1 MTRATLGIVLFALAV
16 AGARVSLDGQA
27 RTQIDPLTASISGR
41 VTSETGA
48 PLRRAEVRATS
59 NGGLTR
65 FTTTDTDGRY
75 VVRDMPAGAFTLHVS
90 KSGFVP
96 LYFGQRRPFERRVTL
111 QIVPGTRV
119 SADIRLPRAGA
130 ITGRIVDR
138 TGEPVMGVR
147 VQALRRRMVDGLRG
161 LQATGAADTTDD
173 QGSYRVYGL
182 PPGEYYVA
190 ATPRRVEDVAG
201 RPVAGTVPGR
211 GTPIF
216 YPGTANRDEAQR
228 VTVDVSSEARA
239 DLQLNEVR
247 TSRVSGIVLQANGT
261 PAAGAML
268 TLLSR
273 DVSVGG
279 GVDSPD
285 GLMPLQLQDDAD
297 DGGRFEIVGVP
308 PGSFTLRA
316 QTRPRVSVPFDPVN
330 QRFTA
335 PRDVPAIEMAMLP
348 VSVDGD
354 VAGLTVSTAPGGTV
368 DIVLVPD
375 QGVSAPLPDNVRVTV
390 RMGDRSELGLMTMS
404 HGNGGSNIDVNI
416 RGSIQANA
424 LANALELLAPAGGG
438 PVPGQGLLTIP
449 APARVSVEGL
459 PENWAVKAVLL
470 ENEDVTDQLVM
481 PRGGQPRTLRVMLT
495 DRVTRVVGSVASASF
510 IDNAT
515 SEAVVL
521 VFPDDD
527 RKWTYPSRF
536 VRSARVQKGRFEM
549 TGLPPNQEY
558 RVLAVDYLEDG
569 EEYDTDFLQRMRTRA
584 TRFSVREGDQ
594 IAIDLRMIQR

>member
-1 MTRATLGIVLFALAV
+1 MTRAALGIVMFALAV
-16 AGARVSLDGQA
+16 AGARVSLDGQT

-75 VVRDMPAGAFTLHVS
+75 VVRDLPAGAFTLHIS

-96 LYFGQRRPFERRVTL
+96 LYFGQRRPFERRLTL
-111 QIVPGTRV
+111 QLSPGIRL
-119 SADIRLPRAGA
+119 SADVRLPRAGA

-190 ATPRRVEDVAG
+190 ATPRRVEEITG
-201 RPVAGTVPGR
+201 RPVAGTLLGR

-228 VTVDVSSEARA
+228 VTVDVSGEARA

-279 GVDSPD
+279 GADSLD

-297 DGGRFEIVGVP
+297 DDGRFEIVGVP

-316 QTRPRVSVPFDPVN
+316 QTRTRVSVPFDPVN

-335 PRDVPAIEMAMLP
+335 PRDVPAVEMAMLP

-368 DIVLVPD
+368 DIVLVAD

-404 HGNGGSNIDVNI
+404 HSNGASNIDI
-416 RGSIQANA
+416 RGSLQ
-424 LANALELLAPAGGG
+424 ANALELLGPAGGG
-438 PVPGQGLLTIP
+438 PAPGQGSLTLP

-481 PRGGQPRTLRVMLT
+481 PRGNQPKTLRVVLT
-495 DRVTRVVGSVASASF
+495 DRVTRLVGSVASGSF
-510 IDNAT
+510 TDNGT

-521 VFPDDD
+521 VFPDDE
-527 RKWTYPSRF
+527 RKWAYPSRF
-536 VRSARVQKGRFEM
+536 VRSARAQKGRFEI

-558 RVLAVDYLEDG
+558 RALAVDYLEDG
-569 EEYDTDFLQRMRTRA
+569 EEYDTDFLKRVRA
-584 TRFSVREGDQ
+584 RASRLSLREGDQ
-594 IAIDLRMIQR
+594 IAIDLRIVQR

>member
-1 MTRATLGIVLFALAV
+1 MTRATLGIVVFVLAV
-16 AGARVSLDGQA
+16 AGAHVGLAGQA
-27 RTQIDPLTASISGR
+27 RPEIVPIDPLTASISGR
-41 VTSETGA
+41 VTTETGA

-65 FTTTDTDGRY
+65 FTTTDPDGRY
-75 VVRDMPAGAFTLHVS
+75 VVRDLPAGAFTLHVS

-96 LYFGQRRPFERRVTL
+96 LYFGQRRPFERRTTL
-111 QIVPGTRV
+111 QLVAGTRV

-147 VQALRRRMVDGLRG
+147 VQALRRRMVEGVRG

-190 ATPRRVEDVAG
+190 ATPRRVDETPVRPSVA
-201 RPVAGTVPGR
+201 ALPGR

-228 VTVDVSSEARA
+228 ITVDVSGEARA

-247 TSRVSGIVLQANGT
+247 TSRVSGIVLRANGT

-279 GVDSPD
+279 GDTLD

-297 DGGRFEIVGVP
+297 ADGRFEIVGVP

-316 QTRPRVSVPFDPVN
+316 QSRPGISVPFDPVS
-330 QRFTA
+330 QRFIA
-335 PRDVPAIEMAMLP
+335 PQDVPAAEMAVMP

-354 VAGLTVSTAPGGTV
+354 VSGLTLTTSAGGTV
-368 DIVLVPD
+368 EVAIVPD
-375 QGVSAPLPDNVRVTV
+375 QGVTSPLPQNVRVTV
-390 RMGDRSELGLMTMS
+390 RMGDRSELSLMTMDHNS
-404 HGNGGSNIDVNI
+404 G
-416 RGSIQANA
+416 RGIVT
-424 LANALELLAPAGGG
+424 LPA
-438 PVPGQGLLTIP
+438 
-449 APARVSVEGL
+449 AARVGVEGL
-459 PENWAVKAVLL
+459 PEDWALKSILL
-470 ENEDVTDQLVM
+470 DNEDVTDRLFEVRDRQSK
-481 PRGGQPRTLRVMLT
+481 TLRVVLT
-495 DRVTRVVGSVASASF
+495 DRVTAVVGSIASSSF
-510 IDNAT
+510 IDSSSSQAF
-515 SEAVVL
+515 VL
-521 VFPDDD
+521 VFADDEK
-527 RKWTYPSRF
+527 RWAYPSRF
-536 VRSARVQKGRFEM
+536 IRTARSDRGRFEV
-549 TGLPPNQEY
+549 TALPPNEEY
-558 RVLAVDYLEDG
+558 RVVAVDYLEDG
-569 EEYDTDFLQRMRTRA
+569 EEYDQDFLKRMRQRA
-584 TRFSVREGDQ
+584 TRFSVRDAEQ
-594 IAIDLRMIQR
+594 VAIDLRLVQR